1 MPMSTVPGV
10 AIVTGASRGIGRAVA
25 AALAA
30 SGHRVVLSYR
40 DREEQAAGLVE
51 RIRAAGGEAVAV
63 RADVGQ
69 PTEADALVR
78 TALDTFGRVDVLVN
92 NAGVHLPGVPL
103 AAVRWEEWERLLRVN
118 LSGPLRLIQAVIPQM
133 RERRRGHIVNISS
146 NVSQR
151 FPAGNGPYTVS
162 KVGLEVLTRILAK
175 EEGPHGIRVNAIA
188 PGPIR
193 TDMLEESLKVMG
205 PERAEAFIRSV
216 PLGRTGQP
224 EEIASVVVF
233 LVSDAAS
240 FITGQIIYVNG
251 GGPGG

>member
-1 MPMSTVPGV
+1 
-10 AIVTGASRGIGRAVA
+10 
-25 AALAA
+25 
-30 SGHRVVLSYR
+30 
-40 DREEQAAGLVE
+40 VE
-51 RIRAAGGEAVAV
+51 
-63 RADVGQ
+63 VGQ
-69 PTEADALVR
+69 STEADARVR
-78 TALDTFGRVDVLVN
+78 AALDTFGQVDVLVN
-92 NAGVHLPGVPL
+92 NAGVYLPGISL
-103 AAVRWEEWERLLRVN
+103 ASGRREEWERLLRVN

-151 FPAGNGPYTVS
+151 LPAGSGPYTMS
-162 KVGLEVLTRILAK
+162 KVGLEALTRILAK

>member
-1 MPMSTVPGV
+1 MPMPTVPGV
-10 AIVTGASRGIGRAVA
+10 AIVTGASRGIGRAIA

-40 DREEQAAGLVE
+40 DHEDQAAGLVE

-78 TALDTFGRVDVLVN
+78 TALDTFGQVDVLVN

-151 FPAGNGPYTVS
+151 LPAGSGPYTMS
-162 KVGLEVLTRILAK
+162 KVGLEALTRILAK

>member
-1 MPMSTVPGV
+1 M
-10 AIVTGASRGIGRAVA
+10 
-25 AALAA
+25 
-30 SGHRVVLSYR
+30 
-40 DREEQAAGLVE
+40 
-51 RIRAAGGEAVAV
+51 
-63 RADVGQ
+63 
-69 PTEADALVR
+69 
-78 TALDTFGRVDVLVN
+78 
-92 NAGVHLPGVPL
+92 
-103 AAVRWEEWERLLRVN
+103 
-118 LSGPLRLIQAVIPQM
+118 
-133 RERRRGHIVNISS
+133 
-146 NVSQR
+146 
-151 FPAGNGPYTVS
+151 S

>member
-1 MPMSTVPGV
+1 
-10 AIVTGASRGIGRAVA
+10 
-25 AALAA
+25 
-30 SGHRVVLSYR
+30 
-40 DREEQAAGLVE
+40 
-51 RIRAAGGEAVAV
+51 
-63 RADVGQ
+63 
-69 PTEADALVR
+69 
-78 TALDTFGRVDVLVN
+78 
-92 NAGVHLPGVPL
+92 L

-151 FPAGNGPYTVS
+151 LPAGSGPYTMS
-162 KVGLEVLTRILAK
+162 KVGLEALTRILAK

>member
-1 MPMSTVPGV
+1 MSTVPGV
-10 AIVTGASRGIGRAVA
+10 AIVTGASRGIGRAIAV
-25 AALAA
+25 ALAA

-51 RIRAAGGEAVAV
+51 RIRAAGGEAVPV

-103 AAVRWEEWERLLRVN
+103 AVVHWEEWERLLRVN

-151 FPAGNGPYTVS
+151 LPAGNGPYTVS

>member
-1 MPMSTVPGV
+1 M
-10 AIVTGASRGIGRAVA
+10 
-25 AALAA
+25 
-30 SGHRVVLSYR
+30 
-40 DREEQAAGLVE
+40 
-51 RIRAAGGEAVAV
+51 
-63 RADVGQ
+63 
-69 PTEADALVR
+69 
-78 TALDTFGRVDVLVN
+78 
-92 NAGVHLPGVPL
+92 
-103 AAVRWEEWERLLRVN
+103 
-118 LSGPLRLIQAVIPQM
+118 
-133 RERRRGHIVNISS
+133 
-146 NVSQR
+146 
-151 FPAGNGPYTVS
+151 
-162 KVGLEVLTRILAK
+162 TRILAK

>member
-1 MPMSTVPGV
+1 M
-10 AIVTGASRGIGRAVA
+10 
-25 AALAA
+25 
-30 SGHRVVLSYR
+30 
-40 DREEQAAGLVE
+40 
-51 RIRAAGGEAVAV
+51 
-63 RADVGQ
+63 
-69 PTEADALVR
+69 
-78 TALDTFGRVDVLVN
+78 
-92 NAGVHLPGVPL
+92 
-103 AAVRWEEWERLLRVN
+103 
-118 LSGPLRLIQAVIPQM
+118 
-133 RERRRGHIVNISS
+133 
-146 NVSQR
+146 
-151 FPAGNGPYTVS
+151 S
-162 KVGLEVLTRILAK
+162 KVGLEALTRILAK